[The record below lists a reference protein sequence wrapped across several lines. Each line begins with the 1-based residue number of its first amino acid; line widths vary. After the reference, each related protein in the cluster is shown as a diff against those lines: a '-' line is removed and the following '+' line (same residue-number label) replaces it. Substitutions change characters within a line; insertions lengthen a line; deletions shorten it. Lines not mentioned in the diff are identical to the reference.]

1 MSAPLLSRELARAC
15 LDALELVGV
24 LSLPPLLVML
34 AVAVAIGLVQA
45 ATQIQE
51 PTIATVARLVALFA
65 ALAFFGAGLSLPL
78 VRFAHLAFTAFPSLR

>member
-1 MSAPLLSRELARAC
+1 MSIPVLSRELARAC

-34 AVAVAIGLVQA
+34 AVAVAVGLVQA

-51 PTIATVARLVALFA
+51 PTVAAVARLLALFA
-65 ALAFFGAGLSLPL
+65 ALVFFGAGISLPL
-78 VRFAHLAFTAFPSLR
+78 VRFAHLAFTTFPTLR